1 MFRFLS
7 CICLSLLLTG
17 CSAHPSYEYMQS
29 HFEEHRATFSM
40 IAAVAC
46 EIGRESDA
54 AKLSIKP
61 DTAKSEAL
69 LDLASTVEVDSITYR
84 EKNDK
89 CSLSM
94 PVFENENNAAHQQFA
109 YRYNVSSPRQYNPEK
124 HSYEQVKSAVSE
136 GNKSQVAFDM
146 ELARRWF
153 FSFFYKNV
161 S

>member
-1 MFRFLS
+1 
-7 CICLSLLLTG
+7 
-17 CSAHPSYEYMQS
+17 
-29 HFEEHRATFSM
+29 
-40 IAAVAC
+40 
-46 EIGRESDA
+46 
-54 AKLSIKP
+54 
-61 DTAKSEAL
+61 
-69 LDLASTVEVDSITYR
+69 
-84 EKNDK
+84 
-89 CSLSM
+89 M

-146 ELARRWF
+146 KLARRWF